1 MRTSPLN
8 CLLDA
13 LPRADTPPLVG
24 EPGAVHPCLRG
35 RVGAT
40 GDERLQPQQGHAPG
54 THRPPQGLRQQP
66 PRYTQSGSRTVG
78 RGRWPS
84 AWASLH
90 RKPRGFSWPARQRT
104 VRLGELSTRHAC
116 SMVLSLT
123 SGPGRRKRMRVVGG
137 GSSACVVRVRG
148 VSCPSPRGRKVLGSL
163 DYRWARGIVRRRTG
177 HGLLLGSWLVPH
189 RPRPPDRVGRI
200 PGLMRYGRRGA
211 AGCTGPRAC
220 RALGRSGPVRTMVS
234 SVTCPDDR
242 QVVADGKPSATA
254 VGAED
259 LGEQLGIWA
268 WMDTS
273 RAATASSSTSRV
285 DKVLGQSRAATWC
298 HVPAPVR
305 VRVRVGWGAWACLE
319 GSGCSAQMVL
329 PCGVCGFPTVGRP
342 GQQGRVRVPLRRC

>member
-24 EPGAVHPCLRG
+24 EPGAVHPGLRG

-148 VSCPSPRGRKVLGSL
+148 VSCPSRRGRKVLGSL

-200 PGLMRYGRRGA
+200 SGLMRYGGEEQPGVRVL
-211 AGCTGPRAC
+211 GPAEHSVA
-220 RALGRSGPVRTMVS
+220 RALFNHGLVRDV
-234 SVTCPDDR
+234 PHDR
-242 QVVADGKPSATA
+242 QVVADEAERYCRGRGGSRGA
-254 VGAED
+254 VGGSGPGWTRPGPQPPRRARAGWTRSLD
-259 LGEQLGIWA
+259 
-268 WMDTS
+268 
-273 RAATASSSTSRV
+273 RAALLRGV
-285 DKVLGQSRAATWC
+285 MFRHRCGC
-298 HVPAPVR
+298 GCGMGG
-305 VRVRVGWGAWACLE
+305 VGLFG
-319 GSGCSAQMVL
+319 G
-329 PCGVCGFPTVGRP
+329 
-342 GQQGRVRVPLRRC
+342 